1 MGLNIEMAKK
11 AEARAQE
18 LSEIRRL
25 PAELCLG
32 QAYAELLAEMFD
44 SEVEEEEEVVF
55 EEGD

>member
-18 LSEIRRL
+18 LSEILGL

-32 QAYAELLAEMFD
+32 QAYAELLTEMLD
-44 SEVEEEEEVVF
+44 SENEVEEVAF
-55 EEGD
+55 EEGE

>member
-18 LSEIRRL
+18 LSEIRGL

-32 QAYAELLAEMFD
+32 QAYDELMAELLD
-44 SEVEEEEEVVF
+44 SENEEEEE
-55 EEGD
+55 ED

>member
-18 LSEIRRL
+18 LSELLGL
-25 PAELCLG
+25 PAELCLD
-32 QAYAELLAEMFD
+32 QAYAELLTEMLD
-44 SEVEEEEEVVF
+44 SENEVEEVIF

>member
-25 PAELCLG
+25 PAELCLS
-32 QAYAELLAEMFD
+32 QAYAELLAEMLA
-44 SEVEEEEEVVF
+44 SEVEEEVAF

>member
-32 QAYAELLAEMFD
+32 QAYEELMAEMLG
-44 SEVEEEEEVVF
+44 SENEVEDVF
-55 EEGD
+55 EEEGE